1 VLFSSV
7 PHTLFKKLFKKI
19 MSAIFRRAYT
29 TKTLIPPNVAAATR
43 LSGSAKDGQI
53 TQLVDFYKV
62 QKKRTEKKRKEKK
75 QSAEY

>member
-1 VLFSSV
+1 
-7 PHTLFKKLFKKI
+7 
-19 MSAIFRRAYT
+19 MNAIFRRAYT

-62 QKKRTEKKRKEKK
+62 KN
-75 QSAEY
+75 YL

>member
-1 VLFSSV
+1 
-7 PHTLFKKLFKKI
+7 

-62 QKKRTEKKRKEKK
+62 CWQHRIERIWST
-75 QSAEY
+75 YTHT